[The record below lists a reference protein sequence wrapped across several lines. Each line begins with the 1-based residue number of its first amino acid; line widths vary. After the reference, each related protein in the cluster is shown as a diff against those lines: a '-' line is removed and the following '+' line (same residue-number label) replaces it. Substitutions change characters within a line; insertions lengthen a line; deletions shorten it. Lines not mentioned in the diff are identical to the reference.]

1 MTGAKPAIVAV
12 VAVVVALALPER
24 RASGD
29 QAAACG
35 QRGRPWV
42 AVHTPDDLPRG
53 LGSFVGLL
61 RAELASRGIDLCTS
75 VDAALEPPLATIE
88 VSSAPDTV
96 ALGVEVR
103 DAVTAKHVSR
113 DVALGGVPADSRPLT
128 IALAADELLRAS
140 WAELALRTAAPPALP
155 VPLEVAK
162 TVRETIEPTIAPAAP
177 QRILLGV
184 DGILQHFGSGTTM
197 YGADARLGAWLAPRV
212 EAGMRFGLLSGGAVS
227 ATDGSAQPSA
237 WIAGAAAIVTVT
249 PPEYRWG
256 IDARGRFDVE
266 HVSFV
271 GMPRG
276 TATASSQSDYALLA
290 GLGPQAWFR
299 ILPTLRVGAEV
310 LAIAALR
317 GVEAADAHVNFA
329 GVSGVGLSTQLGL
342 WSTL

>member
-1 MTGAKPAIVAV
+1 VF
-12 VAVVVALALPER
+12 EH

-29 QAAACG
+29 EAATCG
-35 QRGRPWV
+35 QGGRPWV

-75 VDAALEPPLATIE
+75 VDASPEGRLATID
-88 VSSAPDTV
+88 VSSAPDAV
-96 ALGVEVR
+96 SLGVEVR

-140 WAELALRTAAPPALP
+140 WAELALRTAPPPALA
-155 VPLEVAK
+155 VPMEVTK
-162 TVRETIEPTIAPAAP
+162 TVRETIEPTVAPSSP
-177 QRILLGV
+177 PRILLGV
-184 DGILQHFGSGTTM
+184 DGALQHFGSGTTM
-197 YGADARLGAWLAPRV
+197 YGADARLGAWLTPRV
-212 EAGMRFGLLSGGAVS
+212 AAGARFGLLSGGAVS
-227 ATDGSAQPSA
+227 ASDGSVQPSA
-237 WIAGAAAIVTVT
+237 WIAGIAAIVTVT
-249 PPEYRWG
+249 PPGYNWG
-256 IDARGRFDVE
+256 IDAVGRFDVE

-276 TATASSQSDYALLA
+276 TATGSSQSDYALLA

-299 ILPTLRVGAEV
+299 ILPALRVGAEV
-310 LAIAALR
+310 LAMVPLR
-317 GVEAADAHVNFA
+317 GVEAADAHVSFA
-329 GVSGVGLSTQLGL
+329 GVSGLGLSTQLGL